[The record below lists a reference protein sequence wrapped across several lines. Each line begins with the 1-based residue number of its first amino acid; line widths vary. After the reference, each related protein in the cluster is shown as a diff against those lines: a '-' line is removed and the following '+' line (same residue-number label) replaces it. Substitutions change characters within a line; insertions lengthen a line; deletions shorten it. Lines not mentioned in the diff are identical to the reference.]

1 MSWKVRTIFLVNNPD
16 LRVEDL
22 NRGDIPQ
29 PMLIKTDSHGEKQIT
44 KLDASKA
51 ITIDRIKNIQ
61 SLHQVADLAE
71 LEKLQ
76 THEKVIWLKNTL
88 DKNTPNVTL
97 GANAVVVSRD
107 GIL

>member
-1 MSWKVRTIFLVNNPD
+1 MTYDQVSTIASGLIDRCRSTNTSITACWTRQRLKRNDDFMNWKVRTIFLVNNPA

-51 ITIDRIKNIQ
+51 ITIGRIKDIQ
-61 SLHQVADLAE
+61 SLHQVADLA
-71 LEKLQ
+71 
-76 THEKVIWLKNTL
+76 
-88 DKNTPNVTL
+88 
-97 GANAVVVSRD
+97 
-107 GIL
+107 